1 MAKKTV
7 MLFVLK
13 IDSKLGVRWR
23 QRNLQKKC
31 AVSSEFLFCWLNL
44 LLTVIISV
52 DSQAR
57 KWSWARFPPLSRS
70 EAGNRACQPSTS
82 TPRSFRFPSEKTLGT
97 RLVSLTRFR
106 SKTDDLMENS
116 RGKRCALDIQDYS
129 QVDKLDVHLS
139 YFLDIKS
146 LTDFLKRENTKRI
159 IYFVLLTQARFP
171 FKKIKAWVFYLI
183 PQKQRGGGR
192 GGLTS

>member
-1 MAKKTV
+1 MCSKFRV
-7 MLFVLK
+7 FVLLTK
-13 IDSKLGVRWR
+13 PVAYRHHFRGFSGSQMVLGSISAALSVRGGCQRLVIEPVSR
-23 QRNLQKKC
+23 QPRSQG
-31 AVSSEFLFCWLNL
+31 L
-44 LLTVIISV
+44 LAF
-52 DSQAR
+52 QAR
-57 KWSWARFPPLSRS
+57 KI
-70 EAGNRACQPSTS
+70 
-82 TPRSFRFPSEKTLGT
+82 LGT

-159 IYFVLLTQARFP
+159 IYFFLLTQARFP
-171 FKKIKAWVFYLI
+171 FKKIMAWVFYLI
-183 PQKQRGGGR
+183 PQKQGGWSNF
-192 GGLTS
+192 LTFQHSEK